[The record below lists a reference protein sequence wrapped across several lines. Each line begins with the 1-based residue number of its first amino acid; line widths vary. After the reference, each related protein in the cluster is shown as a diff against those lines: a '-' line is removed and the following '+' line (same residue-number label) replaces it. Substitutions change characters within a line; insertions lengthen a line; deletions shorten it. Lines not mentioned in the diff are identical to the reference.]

1 MELTTRKEKV
11 LSSIIGAYI
20 QTGEPVGSKGIAAEL
35 GVSSATVRNEMADL
49 ISLGLL
55 EQPHTS
61 AGRVPSQAGY
71 RLFVD
76 RLMEKPELTEQEKR
90 FIDSRLY
97 AGAYDPEKLLTCA
110 TRLLADITRCAAVA
124 TTPSGR
130 DAYVKAMQF
139 VQTSRRTAMVI
150 MISSAGTMKN
160 RVFKCDFDLSHE
172 IMRIFFRVINE
183 KLVHRPVADI
193 TPALIQTMAASMGE
207 MAMLMSAPLMAVYE
221 VAQETMHT
229 ELCAAGQMNLLAYP
243 EFSGGVRRV
252 NQLLEGSAEL
262 IALLQRAQED
272 SQVLIGREIG
282 RGELAG
288 ASLLTARYR
297 VDGEPA
303 GYLAVIG
310 PTRMD
315 YPHYIAGI
323 EYIAES
329 IGKMLTVL
337 MKEE

>member
-20 QTGEPVGSKGIAAEL
+20 RTGEPVGSKGIAAEL

-76 RLMEKPELTEQEKR
+76 RLMKPATLTEQEKKG
-90 FIDSRLY
+90 IDSRLY
-97 AGAYDPEKLLTCA
+97 AGAYDPEKLLTA
-110 TRLLADITRCAAVA
+110 AARLLAEVTRCAAVA
-124 TTPSGR
+124 TIPSGR
-130 DAYVKAMQF
+130 DARVKALQF

-150 MISSAGTMKN
+150 MISSAGTMKT
-160 RVFKCDFDLSHE
+160 RVFRCDFDLSSE

-183 KLVHRPVADI
+183 KLVNRPVAEI
-193 TPALIQTMAASMGE
+193 TPALTQSLAVAMGD
-207 MAMLMSAPLMAVYE
+207 MSMLMPAPLMAVYE
-221 VAQETMHT
+221 VAQDTMHT
-229 ELCAAGQMNLLAYP
+229 VLCTAGQLNLLLYP
-243 EFSGGVRRV
+243 ELAGSVRGV
-252 NQLLEGSAEL
+252 NQLLERPQEVA
-262 IALLQRAQED
+262 ALLQRAGED
-272 SQVLIGREIG
+272 TRVMIGRETG
-282 RGELAG
+282 RVELSS

-297 VDGEPA
+297 VDGEAA
-303 GYLAVIG
+303 GYLAVVG

-315 YPHYIAGI
+315 YPRYTACIGYVAQ
-323 EYIAES
+323 S
-329 IGKMLTVL
+329 IGQMLAVL